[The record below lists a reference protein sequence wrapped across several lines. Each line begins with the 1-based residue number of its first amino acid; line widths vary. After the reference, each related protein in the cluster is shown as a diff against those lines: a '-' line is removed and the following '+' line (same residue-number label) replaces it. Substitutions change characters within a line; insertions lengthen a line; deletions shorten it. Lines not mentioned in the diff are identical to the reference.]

1 MYRFPQLSSALKH
14 FGKEILNKMK
24 FGLIGD
30 PIAHSMSP
38 ALFRAGYPASVH
50 SYELFPASNIEEAF
64 SIIRNE
70 NIVGANVTTPFKESV
85 LKYAQNTDS
94 LVKEIEAANL
104 LIRCGN
110 EFTAYNTDYYGVRE
124 SLKKFATNGGR
135 VAVIG
140 CGGAGRAAA
149 IAARDLGFDV
159 VVLNRDKIKAENFAV
174 KNSLGFAG
182 IEQFSKI
189 GCDAKIL
196 IDTLP
201 VSTNIYDL
209 ISLKSKIVFEAKY
222 SKPALKMKCIKDGA
236 FYVPGTLWLLNQAV
250 PSFRMF
256 TGEEPNISAMELL
269 TESC

>member
-1 MYRFPQLSSALKH
+1 
-14 FGKEILNKMK
+14 MK
-24 FGLIGD
+24 FGLIGY

-50 SYELFPASNIEEAF
+50 SYELFPANNIEEAL

-70 NIVGANVTTPFKESV
+70 NIAGVNVTTPFKESV
-85 LKYAQNTDS
+85 LKYTQNTDS
-94 LVKEIEAANL
+94 LAKEIEAANL
-104 LIRCGN
+104 FMRSGN
-110 EFTAYNTDYYGVRE
+110 AFTAYNTDYYGAKE
-124 SLKKFATNGGR
+124 SLRQFASNGGR
-135 VAVIG
+135 VAIIG

-159 VVLNRDKIKAENFAV
+159 IILNRDKIKAKNFAV
-174 KNSLGFAG
+174 KNSLEFAG
-182 IEQFSKI
+182 IEQLSKI
-189 GCDAKIL
+189 AGDARI
-196 IDTLP
+196 IVDTLP
-201 VSTNIYDL
+201 VITNIYDS

-222 SKPALKMKCIKDGA
+222 SKPALKMKCIEDGA
-236 FYVPGTLWLLNQAV
+236 FYVPGALWLLNQAV

>member
-1 MYRFPQLSSALKH
+1 
-14 FGKEILNKMK
+14 MK

-70 NIVGANVTTPFKESV
+70 NIAGVNVTTPFKESV
-85 LKYAQNTDS
+85 LKYAQNTVS

-110 EFTAYNTDYYGVRE
+110 EFTAYNTDYYGVSE

-189 GCDAKIL
+189 AGDAKII

-201 VSTNIYDL
+201 VLTDIYDR
-209 ISLKSKIVFEAKY
+209 INLKSKIVFEAKY
-222 SKPALKMKCIKDGA
+222 SKTELKTKCNKEGA
-236 FYVPGTLWLLNQAV
+236 VYIPGTLWLLNQAV

>member
-1 MYRFPQLSSALKH
+1 
-14 FGKEILNKMK
+14 MK
-24 FGLIGD
+24 FGLIGY

-50 SYELFPASNIEEAF
+50 SYELFPANNIEEAF
-64 SIIRNE
+64 SIIRDE
-70 NIVGANVTTPFKESV
+70 NIAGVNVTTPFKESV
-85 LKYAQNTDS
+85 LKYAQKTDS
-94 LVKEIEAANL
+94 LAKEIEASNL
-104 LIRCGN
+104 LMRSGN
-110 EFTAYNTDYYGVRE
+110 DFTAYNTDYYGVKE
-124 SLKKFATNGGR
+124 SLRQYASNGGR
-135 VAVIG
+135 IAIIG

-159 VVLNRDKIKAENFAV
+159 VVLNRDKIKAGNFAL

-182 IEQFSKI
+182 FEQFSEI
-189 GCDAKIL
+189 AGDAKII

-201 VSTNIYDL
+201 VLTDIYDR
-209 ISLKSKIVFEAKY
+209 INLKSKIVFEAKY
-222 SKPALKMKCIKDGA
+222 SKPVLKTKCLEDGA
-236 FYVPGTLWLLNQAV
+236 VYVPGALWLLNQAV